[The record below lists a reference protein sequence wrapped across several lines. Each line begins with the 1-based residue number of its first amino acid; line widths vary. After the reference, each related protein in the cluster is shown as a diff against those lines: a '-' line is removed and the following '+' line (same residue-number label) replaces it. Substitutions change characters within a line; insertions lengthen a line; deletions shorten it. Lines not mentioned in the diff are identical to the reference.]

1 MTQSSMTEVSAGSPK
16 ESVRHRIGLFGH
28 FGDINFGNESTL
40 QSLLYHLRRN
50 LPNSEITCICTN
62 PSAAGRAYGIATL
75 PMNGLVLKPLWL
87 RRNSLARF
95 VRRLVVGIPSEPY
108 RWLQAL
114 RALKRMDALIVAGT
128 GLLTDLSGLLNWG
141 PYSVFKWSL
150 MARVC
155 RCKLLFV
162 SVGAGPVYG
171 PAGRFLVKAALRLAN
186 FRSYRDAATKQFLT
200 DLGIQTR
207 DDRVYPDLAFS
218 LPKSAIPTDPV
229 RRGARPIVGLGL
241 MLYAGRQSVDRPSE
255 AVYADYLESLVVFVR
270 WLLAH
275 DYDVRLLTG
284 DICDRPAVGHFV
296 ELLKERSVL
305 YEEGRIIDDPVLS
318 VEHLLWQLS
327 NTDVVVATRFHN
339 VLLALLLN
347 KPAISISFHQKCDS
361 LMSAMGLSEYC
372 QDIKHLGSERLIE
385 QFCELQKNAPWLK
398 SLIEEKTEQFRN
410 DLDDQYNVIFKEILT
425 G

>member
-1 MTQSSMTEVSAGSPK
+1 
-16 ESVRHRIGLFGH
+16 
-28 FGDINFGNESTL
+28 
-40 QSLLYHLRRN
+40 
-50 LPNSEITCICTN
+50 
-62 PSAAGRAYGIATL
+62 
-75 PMNGLVLKPLWL
+75 
-87 RRNSLARF
+87 
-95 VRRLVVGIPSEPY
+95 
-108 RWLQAL
+108 
-114 RALKRMDALIVAGT
+114 
-128 GLLTDLSGLLNWG
+128 
-141 PYSVFKWSL
+141 
-150 MARVC
+150 
-155 RCKLLFV
+155 
-162 SVGAGPVYG
+162 
-171 PAGRFLVKAALRLAN
+171 
-186 FRSYRDAATKQFLT
+186 
-200 DLGIQTR
+200 
-207 DDRVYPDLAFS
+207 
-218 LPKSAIPTDPV
+218 
-229 RRGARPIVGLGL
+229 